1 MAAVSAS
8 SLPPAV
14 PVPTRRLRVL
24 VVEDEPGVRSMLGA
38 VLRASG
44 YEPLLSEDGR
54 DAADQLKAGLTVDA
68 VLTDIR
74 MPRMDGVAFVLH
86 LRAQEETRHLPVLA
100 MSAYND
106 ERQERE
112 VREAGANLFL
122 PKPFTVQALT
132 GALRALLE
140 SVSPSDSPPS

>member
-1 MAAVSAS
+1 MTSP
-8 SLPPAV
+8 LPQPDPA
-14 PVPTRRLRVL
+14 PARRLRVL

-44 YEPLLSEDGR
+44 YDPLLAEDGR
-54 DAADQLKAGLTVDA
+54 DAADRLSAGLTVDV

-74 MPRMDGVAFVLH
+74 MPRMDGVAFVTH
-86 LRAQEETRHLPVLA
+86 LRSQESTRDLPVLA

-112 VREAGANLFL
+112 VRAAGADLFL
-122 PKPFTVQALT
+122 PKPFTVQALAS
-132 GALRALLE
+132 ALRTLLE
-140 SVSPSDSPPS
+140 PPPPQPPQHS

>member
-1 MAAVSAS
+1 MGVVSA
-8 SLPPAV
+8 SLPPAM
-14 PVPTRRLRVL
+14 PDPTRRPRVL
-24 VVEDEPGVRSMLGA
+24 VVEDEAGVRSMLGA

-54 DAADQLKAGLTVDA
+54 DAADQLKAGLAVDA

-74 MPRMDGVAFVLH
+74 MPRMDGMAFVTG
-86 LRAQEETRHLPVLA
+86 LRAQEATRHLPVLA
-100 MSAYND
+100 MSAYSD

-112 VREAGANLFL
+112 IRAAGANLFL

-132 GALRALLE
+132 DALRVLLA
-140 SVSPSDSPPS
+140 SVPPSDGQPS

>member
-1 MAAVSAS
+1 MWKNAVVTSPPQPAA
-8 SLPPAV
+8 PRPA
-14 PVPTRRLRVL
+14 RRPRVL

-44 YEPLLSEDGR
+44 YDPLLSEDGR
-54 DAADQLKAGLTVDA
+54 DAMDRLEAGLSVDA

-74 MPRMDGVAFVLH
+74 MPRMDGVAFVTQ
-86 LRAQEETRHLPVLA
+86 LRAFEATRSLPVLA

-112 VREAGANLFL
+112 VRAAGADIFL
-122 PKPFTVQALT
+122 PKPFTVQALA
-132 GALRALLE
+132 GALRSLLDPI
-140 SVSPSDSPPS
+140 VTP

>member
-1 MAAVSAS
+1 M
-8 SLPPAV
+8 
-14 PVPTRRLRVL
+14 L

-44 YEPLLSEDGR
+44 YDPLLSEDGQ
-54 DAADQLKAGLTVDA
+54 DAADRLEAGLNVDA

-74 MPRMDGVAFVLH
+74 MPRMDGVALVTQ
-86 LRAQEETRHLPVLA
+86 LRAREATRRLPVLA

-112 VREAGANLFL
+112 VRAAGADLFL
-122 PKPFTVQALT
+122 PKPFTVQALA
-132 GALRALLE
+132 GALRSLLE
-140 SVSPSDSPPS
+140 PLASPSS

>member
-1 MAAVSAS
+1 MPVVAA
-8 SLPPAV
+8 SLSGAGSTPA
-14 PVPTRRLRVL
+14 RRLRVL

-44 YEPLLSEDGR
+44 YDPLLSEDGQ
-54 DAADQLKAGLTVDA
+54 DAVDRLEAGLAVDA

-74 MPRMDGVAFVLH
+74 MPRMDGVALVTR
-86 LRAQEETRHLPVLA
+86 LRAHEATRTLPVLA

-122 PKPFTVQALT
+122 PKPFTVQALA
-132 GALRALLE
+132 GALRSLLE
-140 SVSPSDSPPS
+140 TTATP

>member
-1 MAAVSAS
+1 MQAVSS
-8 SLPPAV
+8 PPDSPTSV
-14 PVPTRRLRVL
+14 PRRPLRIL

-44 YEPLLSEDGR
+44 YDPLLAEDGQ
-54 DAADQLKAGLTVDA
+54 DASERLAAGLSVDA

-74 MPRMDGVAFVLH
+74 MPRMDGVALMTH
-86 LRAQEETRHLPVLA
+86 LRSQDATRTLPIMA

-112 VREAGANLFL
+112 VRAAGADFFL
-122 PKPFTVQALT
+122 PKPFTVQALAD
-132 GALRALLE
+132 ALQTLLGT
-140 SVSPSDSPPS
+140 VTP

>member
-1 MAAVSAS
+1 MGAVSAS
-8 SLPPAV
+8 LPPAM
-14 PVPTRRLRVL
+14 PDPARRLRVL
-24 VVEDEPGVRSMLGA
+24 VVEDEAGVRSMLGA

-54 DAADQLKAGLTVDA
+54 DAADQLKAGLAVDV

-74 MPRMDGVAFVLH
+74 MPRMDGVAFVTY
-86 LRAQEETRHLPVLA
+86 LRAQEETRDLPVLA

-106 ERQERE
+106 DRQERE
-112 VREAGANLFL
+112 VRAAGANLFL

-132 GALRALLE
+132 DALRVLLA
-140 SVSPSDSPPS
+140 SVRPSDSQPS

>member
-1 MAAVSAS
+1 M
-8 SLPPAV
+8 
-14 PVPTRRLRVL
+14 RVL

-44 YEPLLSEDGR
+44 YDPLLSEDGR
-54 DAADQLKAGLTVDA
+54 DAADRLMAGLTVDA

-74 MPRMDGVAFVLH
+74 MPRMDGVALVAH
-86 LRAQEETRHLPVLA
+86 LRAQATTAHLPVLA

-112 VREAGANLFL
+112 VRAAGANLFL
-122 PKPFTVQALT
+122 PKPFTVQALA
-132 GALRALLE
+132 GALRSLLE
-140 SVSPSDSPPS
+140 PLAPQTS